1 MRKLRITTIRNIAIT
16 AASVWA
22 LQILAGPFSVAAC
35 AAEPSGNPLTSACA
49 VMAAEENK
57 TTAAPSGKTLLPART
72 AKSVEE
78 DGTAAVSGEKPGEAD
93 IPDNAGLWLDLN
105 GDGTTNRQD
114 YALMRSWLQ
123 NYTTSLTGREKVTLN
138 GNNEAP
144 DSITQLIRQQVG
156 MTQELSYGMDVD
168 GTARYCINNI
178 GLGTPVQNQNSYG
191 TCWAFAENAAVESA
205 VLRAKTGYSGTE
217 ILPQA
222 VLAPQ
227 LTENRAENLLSSLY
241 LSTKAYEA
249 QTDGSQKG
257 EGLFVEGNDAQKKYN
272 AGGFLSFVETVYGN
286 WDGPVSEE
294 DEPYEQ
300 LTEAGSSG
308 NAQKEGG
315 SLQKDGREELQ
326 GHLQDYYYYASPA
339 VTEENPKTQLRE
351 WKSYDPA
358 ATKALKEAMVRYG
371 ALAVMISSDP
381 DTPDASGETE
391 RFNYNTWMQYSAE
404 DNVVYDHAVTLVGWD
419 DTIPASMFS
428 DDPDRQPAGDGAWLV
443 KNSWGSYAESAE
455 HYGETWLLETLGRAV
470 PGTKGYY
477 LNQISFN
484 YGIPDEAGRGSGYFW
499 LSYYDKSIAGAA
511 AAADVDIPDDGYEY
525 DHNYTYQYALS
536 LTNGTM
542 VLPAGNDKT
551 QVANLFTVNS
561 PQTLKAVSVE
571 APAPGVTAEIEI
583 YLLDDDSGTS
593 EQGGLGQ
600 KNAAGQQE
608 TVCGDAF
615 GEKLQETVPVLTQ
628 RVSLAE
634 MGLHTV
640 KLETPVFLQKG
651 QRFAVV
657 ERITSFSET
666 LGKRISWLNLET
678 ALRED
683 LQTDANYGSARTV
696 VKANEGETYAYVLQG
711 DGSYAW
717 KSPAQLDE
725 TESGE
730 VFRYGNA
737 LIHAYTCDS

>member
-22 LQILAGPFSVAAC
+22 LQILAGPFSVAAG
-35 AAEPSGNPLTSACA
+35 AAGASE
-49 VMAAEENK
+49 
-57 TTAAPSGKTLLPART
+57 
-72 AKSVEE
+72 
-78 DGTAAVSGEKPGEAD
+78 
-93 IPDNAGLWLDLN
+93 NAGLWLDLN

-114 YALMRSWLQ
+114 YTLMRSWLQ
-123 NYTTSLTGREKVTLN
+123 NYTTSLTGRERVTLN

-156 MTQELSYGMDVD
+156 MTQELSYGGDVD
-168 GTARYCINNI
+168 GTVRYCINNI
-178 GLGTPVQNQNSYG
+178 GLGTPAQNQSSYG

-205 VLRAKTGYSGTE
+205 VLRAKIGYSGTE

-222 VLAPQ
+222 KETPQ
-227 LTENRAENLLSSLY
+227 LTENRSENLLSSLY

-249 QTDGSQKG
+249 QSSGSQKG
-257 EGLFVEGNDAQKKYN
+257 EGLFIEENDARKKYN
-272 AGGFLSFVETVYGN
+272 AGGFLSFAETVYGN
-286 WDGPVSEE
+286 WDGPISEE

-300 LTEAGSSG
+300 LTGASASG
-308 NAQKEGG
+308 NAQQEGG
-315 SLQKDGREELQ
+315 VLQKGGKEELQ

-358 ATKALKEAMVRYG
+358 ATKAMKQAMVRYG

-381 DTPDASGETE
+381 ETPDASGETKQ
-391 RFNYNTWMQYSAE
+391 FNYNTWMQYSAE
-404 DNVVYDHAVTLVGWD
+404 NNVVHDHAVTLVGWD

-428 DDPDRQPAGDGAWLV
+428 DDPDRQPSGDGAWLV

-455 HYGETWLLETLGRAV
+455 QYGEAWLQETLGRAV

-477 LNQISFN
+477 LNQIAFN
-484 YGIPDEAGRGSGYFW
+484 YGIPDEEGRGSGYFW
-499 LSYYDKSIAGAA
+499 LSYYDKSLAGAA

-525 DHNYTYQYALS
+525 DHNYTYQYVIS

-542 VLPAGNDKT
+542 VLPAENDKT
-551 QVANLFTVNS
+551 QVVNLFTADG
-561 PQTLKAVSVE
+561 PQTLEAVSVE
-571 APAPGVTAEIEI
+571 APVPGVTADIEV
-583 YLLDDDSGTS
+583 YLLDNNQGMPQNDALLRKDDA
-593 EQGGLGQ
+593 EQ
-600 KNAAGQQE
+600 KEAAG
-608 TVCGDAF
+608 GAAF
-615 GEKLQETVPVLTQ
+615 VEELQGAVSVLTQ
-628 RVSLAE
+628 QVSLAE

-640 KLETPVFLQKG
+640 KLEAPVSLKKG

-666 LGKRISWLNLET
+666 LGETISWLNLET

-683 LQTDANYGSARTV
+683 LQTDANYGSARTA
-696 VKANEGETYAYVLQG
+696 VKANEGETYAYVRQG
-711 DGSYAW
+711 DGVYAW
-717 KSPAQLDE
+717 KSPAQLNE
-725 TESGE
+725 TESGD

-737 LIHAYTCDS
+737 LIHAYTVDS

>member
-22 LQILAGPFSVAAC
+22 LQILAGPFSVAAG
-35 AAEPSGNPLTSACA
+35 AAEAS
-49 VMAAEENK
+49 E
-57 TTAAPSGKTLLPART
+57 
-72 AKSVEE
+72 
-78 DGTAAVSGEKPGEAD
+78 
-93 IPDNAGLWLDLN
+93 NAGLWLDLN

-114 YALMRSWLQ
+114 YTLMRSWLQ
-123 NYTTSLTGREKVTLN
+123 NYTTSLTGRERVTLN

-156 MTQELSYGMDVD
+156 VKQELSYGVDVD

-178 GLGTPVQNQNSYG
+178 GLGTLAQNQSSYG

-222 VLAPQ
+222 KETPQ
-227 LTENRAENLLSSLY
+227 LTENRSENLLSSLY

-249 QTDGSQKG
+249 QSSGSQKG
-257 EGLFVEGNDAQKKYN
+257 EGLFIEGNDAQKKYN
-272 AGGFLSFVETVYGN
+272 AGGFLSFAETVYGN
-286 WDGPVSEE
+286 WDGPISEE

-300 LTEAGSSG
+300 LTGASASG
-308 NAQKEGG
+308 NAQQEGG
-315 SLQKDGREELQ
+315 VLQKGGKEELQ

-351 WKSYDPA
+351 WKSYDPV
-358 ATKALKEAMVRYG
+358 ATKAMKQAMVRYG

-381 DTPDASGETE
+381 ETPDASGETKQ
-391 RFNYNTWMQYSAE
+391 FNYNTWMQYRAE
-404 DNVVYDHAVTLVGWD
+404 NNVVHDHAVTLVGWD

-428 DDPDRQPAGDGAWLV
+428 DDPDRQPSGDGAWLV

-455 HYGETWLLETLGRAV
+455 QYGEAWLQETLGRTV

-477 LNQISFN
+477 LNQIAFN
-484 YGIPDEAGRGSGYFW
+484 YGIPDEEGRGSGYFW
-499 LSYYDKSIAGAA
+499 LSYYDKSLAGAA

-525 DHNYTYQYALS
+525 DHNYTYQYVVS

-542 VLPAGNDKT
+542 VLPTENDKT
-551 QVANLFTVNS
+551 QVANLFTADG
-561 PQTLKAVSVE
+561 PQTLEAVSVE
-571 APAPGVTAEIEI
+571 APVPGVTADIEV
-583 YLLDDDSGTS
+583 YLLDNNQGMPQNDALPRKDNA
-593 EQGGLGQ
+593 EQ
-600 KNAAGQQE
+600 KEAAG
-608 TVCGDAF
+608 GAAF
-615 GEKLQETVPVLTQ
+615 VEELQGAVSVLTQ
-628 RVSLAE
+628 QVSLAE

-640 KLETPVFLQKG
+640 KLEAPVSLKKG

-666 LGKRISWLNLET
+666 LGKTISWLNLET

-683 LQTDANYGSARTV
+683 LQTDANYGSARTA

-711 DGSYAW
+711 DGDYAW
-717 KSPAQLDE
+717 KSPAQLNE
-725 TESGE
+725 TESGD

-737 LIHAYTCDS
+737 LIHAYTVDS

>member
-22 LQILAGPFSVAAC
+22 LQILAGPFSVAAG
-35 AAEPSGNPLTSACA
+35 AAEAS
-49 VMAAEENK
+49 E
-57 TTAAPSGKTLLPART
+57 
-72 AKSVEE
+72 
-78 DGTAAVSGEKPGEAD
+78 
-93 IPDNAGLWLDLN
+93 NAGLWLDLN

-114 YALMRSWLQ
+114 YTLMRSWLQ
-123 NYTTSLTGREKVTLN
+123 NYTTSLTGRERVTLN

-156 MTQELSYGMDVD
+156 VKQELSYGVDVD

-178 GLGTPVQNQNSYG
+178 GLGTPAQNQSSYG

-222 VLAPQ
+222 KETPQ
-227 LTENRAENLLSSLY
+227 LTENRSENLLSSLY

-249 QTDGSQKG
+249 QSSGSQKG
-257 EGLFVEGNDAQKKYN
+257 EGLFIEGNDAQKKYN
-272 AGGFLSFVETVYGN
+272 AGGFLSFAETVYGN
-286 WDGPVSEE
+286 WDGPISEE

-300 LTEAGSSG
+300 LTGASASG
-308 NAQKEGG
+308 NAQQEGG
-315 SLQKDGREELQ
+315 VLQKGGKEELQ

-351 WKSYDPA
+351 WKSYDPV
-358 ATKALKEAMVRYG
+358 ATKAMKQAMVRYG

-381 DTPDASGETE
+381 ETPDASGETKQ
-391 RFNYNTWMQYSAE
+391 FNYNTWMQYRAE
-404 DNVVYDHAVTLVGWD
+404 NNVVHDHAVTLVGWD

-428 DDPDRQPAGDGAWLV
+428 DDPDRQPSGDGAWLV

-455 HYGETWLLETLGRAV
+455 QYGEAWLQETLGRAV

-477 LNQISFN
+477 LNQIAFN
-484 YGIPDEAGRGSGYFW
+484 YGIPDEEGRGSGYFW
-499 LSYYDKSIAGAA
+499 LSYYDKSLAGAA

-525 DHNYTYQYALS
+525 DHNYTYQYVIS

-542 VLPAGNDKT
+542 VLPTENDKT
-551 QVANLFTVNS
+551 QVANLFTADG
-561 PQTLKAVSVE
+561 PQTLEAVSVE
-571 APAPGVTAEIEI
+571 APVPGVTADIEV
-583 YLLDDDSGTS
+583 YLLDNNQGMPQNDALLRKDNA
-593 EQGGLGQ
+593 EQ
-600 KNAAGQQE
+600 KEAAG
-608 TVCGDAF
+608 GAAF
-615 GEKLQETVPVLTQ
+615 VEELQGAVSVLTQ
-628 RVSLAE
+628 QVSLAE

-640 KLETPVFLQKG
+640 KLEAPVSLKKG

-666 LGKRISWLNLET
+666 LGETISWLNLET

-683 LQTDANYGSARTV
+683 LQTDANYGSARTA

-711 DGSYAW
+711 DGDYAW
-717 KSPAQLDE
+717 KSPAQLNE
-725 TESGE
+725 TESGD

-737 LIHAYTCDS
+737 LIHAYTVDS

>member
-22 LQILAGPFSVAAC
+22 LQILAGPFSVAAG
-35 AAEPSGNPLTSACA
+35 AAEAS
-49 VMAAEENK
+49 E
-57 TTAAPSGKTLLPART
+57 
-72 AKSVEE
+72 
-78 DGTAAVSGEKPGEAD
+78 
-93 IPDNAGLWLDLN
+93 NAGLWLDLN

-114 YALMRSWLQ
+114 YTLMRSWLQ
-123 NYTTSLTGREKVTLN
+123 NYTTSLTGRERVTLN

-156 MTQELSYGMDVD
+156 VKQELSYGVDVD

-178 GLGTPVQNQNSYG
+178 GLGTPAQNQSSYG

-222 VLAPQ
+222 KETPQ
-227 LTENRAENLLSSLY
+227 LTENRSENLLSSLY

-249 QTDGSQKG
+249 QSSGSQKG
-257 EGLFVEGNDAQKKYN
+257 EGLFIEENDAQKKYN
-272 AGGFLSFVETVYGN
+272 AGGFLSFAETVYGN
-286 WDGPVSEE
+286 WDGPISEE

-300 LTEAGSSG
+300 LTGASASG
-308 NAQKEGG
+308 NAQQEGG
-315 SLQKDGREELQ
+315 VLQKGGKEELQ

-351 WKSYDPA
+351 WKSYDPV
-358 ATKALKEAMVRYG
+358 ATKAMKQAMVRYG

-381 DTPDASGETE
+381 ETPDASGETKQ
-391 RFNYNTWMQYSAE
+391 FNYNTWMQYSAE
-404 DNVVYDHAVTLVGWD
+404 NNVVHDHAVTLVGWD

-428 DDPDRQPAGDGAWLV
+428 DDPDRQPSGDGAWLV

-455 HYGETWLLETLGRAV
+455 QYGEAWLQETLGRAV

-477 LNQISFN
+477 LNQIAFN
-484 YGIPDEAGRGSGYFW
+484 YGIPDEEGRGSGYFW
-499 LSYYDKSIAGAA
+499 LSYYDKSLAGAA

-525 DHNYTYQYALS
+525 DHNYTYQYVVS

-542 VLPAGNDKT
+542 VLPTENDKT
-551 QVANLFTVNS
+551 QVANLFTADG
-561 PQTLKAVSVE
+561 PQTLEAVSVE
-571 APAPGVTAEIEI
+571 APVPGVTADIEV
-583 YLLDDDSGTS
+583 YLLDNNQGMPQNDALPRKDNA
-593 EQGGLGQ
+593 EQ
-600 KNAAGQQE
+600 KEAAG
-608 TVCGDAF
+608 GAAF
-615 GEKLQETVPVLTQ
+615 VEELQGAVSVLTQ
-628 RVSLAE
+628 QVSLAE

-640 KLETPVFLQKG
+640 KLEAPVSLKKG

-666 LGKRISWLNLET
+666 LGETISWLNLET

-683 LQTDANYGSARTV
+683 LQTDANYGSARTA

-711 DGSYAW
+711 DGDYAW
-717 KSPAQLDE
+717 KSPAQLNE
-725 TESGE
+725 TESGD

-737 LIHAYTCDS
+737 LIHAYTVDS

>member
-22 LQILAGPFSVAAC
+22 LQILAGPFSVAAG
-35 AAEPSGNPLTSACA
+35 AAEAS
-49 VMAAEENK
+49 E
-57 TTAAPSGKTLLPART
+57 
-72 AKSVEE
+72 
-78 DGTAAVSGEKPGEAD
+78 
-93 IPDNAGLWLDLN
+93 NAGLWLDLN

-114 YALMRSWLQ
+114 YTLMRSWLQ
-123 NYTTSLTGREKVTLN
+123 NYTTSLTGRERVTLN

-156 MTQELSYGMDVD
+156 VKQELSYGVDVD

-178 GLGTPVQNQNSYG
+178 GLGTPAQNQSSYG

-222 VLAPQ
+222 KETPQ
-227 LTENRAENLLSSLY
+227 LTENRSENLLSSLY

-249 QTDGSQKG
+249 QSSGSQKG
-257 EGLFVEGNDAQKKYN
+257 EGLFIEGNDAQKKYN
-272 AGGFLSFVETVYGN
+272 AGGFLSFAETVYGN
-286 WDGPVSEE
+286 WDGPISEE

-300 LTEAGSSG
+300 LTGASASG
-308 NAQKEGG
+308 NAQQEGG
-315 SLQKDGREELQ
+315 VLQKGGKEELQ

-351 WKSYDPA
+351 WKSYDPV
-358 ATKALKEAMVRYG
+358 ATKAMKQAMVRYG

-381 DTPDASGETE
+381 ETPDASGETKQ
-391 RFNYNTWMQYSAE
+391 FNYNTWMQYRAE
-404 DNVVYDHAVTLVGWD
+404 NNVVHDHAVTLVGWD

-428 DDPDRQPAGDGAWLV
+428 DDPDRQPSGDGAWLV

-455 HYGETWLLETLGRAV
+455 QYGEAWLQETLGRAV

-477 LNQISFN
+477 LNQIAFN
-484 YGIPDEAGRGSGYFW
+484 YGIPDEEGRGSGYFW
-499 LSYYDKSIAGAA
+499 LSYYDKSLAGAA

-525 DHNYTYQYALS
+525 DHNYTYQYVVS

-542 VLPAGNDKT
+542 VLPTENDKT
-551 QVANLFTVNS
+551 QVANLFTADG
-561 PQTLKAVSVE
+561 PQTLEAVSVE
-571 APAPGVTAEIEI
+571 APVPGVTADIEV
-583 YLLDDDSGTS
+583 YLLDNNQGMPQNDALPRKDNA
-593 EQGGLGQ
+593 EQ
-600 KNAAGQQE
+600 KEAAG
-608 TVCGDAF
+608 GAAF
-615 GEKLQETVPVLTQ
+615 VEELQGAVSVLTQ
-628 RVSLAE
+628 QVSLAE

-640 KLETPVFLQKG
+640 KLEAPVSLKKG

-666 LGKRISWLNLET
+666 LGKTISWLNLET

-683 LQTDANYGSARTV
+683 LQTDANYGSARTA

-711 DGSYAW
+711 DGDYAW
-717 KSPAQLDE
+717 KSPAQLNE
-725 TESGE
+725 TESGD

-737 LIHAYTCDS
+737 LIHAYTVDS

>member
-22 LQILAGPFSVAAC
+22 LQILAGPFSVAAG
-35 AAEPSGNPLTSACA
+35 AAESSGNPLPSA
-49 VMAAEENK
+49 
-57 TTAAPSGKTLLPART
+57 TAPAQ
-72 AKSVEE
+72 ANEI
-78 DGTAAVSGEKPGEAD
+78 AAVSGGKTGAGAAASE
-93 IPDNAGLWLDLN
+93 NAGLWLDLN
-105 GDGTTNRQD
+105 GDGITNRQD

-156 MTQELSYGMDVD
+156 MTQELSYGVDVD

-178 GLGTPVQNQNSYG
+178 GLGTPAQNQNTYG

-222 VLAPQ
+222 VQTPR
-227 LTENRAENLLSSLY
+227 LTANNSDNLLSSLY

-257 EGLFVEGNDAQKKYN
+257 EGLFIEGNDAQKKYN
-272 AGGFLSFVETVYGN
+272 AGGFLSFAGTVYGN

-300 LTEAGSSG
+300 LTEAGVSG
-308 NAQKEGG
+308 NAQKESGI
-315 SLQKDGREELQ
+315 LHKDGKEELQ

-358 ATKALKEAMVRYG
+358 ATKVLKQAMVRYG

-404 DNVVYDHAVTLVGWD
+404 NNVVHDHAVTLVGWD

-428 DDPDRQPAGDGAWLV
+428 DDPDRQPVGDGAWLV

-511 AAADVDIPDDGYEY
+511 AAADVDIPNDGYEY

-542 VLPAGNDKT
+542 VLPAENDQT
-551 QVANLFTVNS
+551 QVANLFTASS

-571 APAPGVTAEIEI
+571 APVPGVTAEIEI
-583 YLLDDDSGTS
+583 YLLNGDSGRS
-593 EQGGLGQ
+593 EQDRSFQ
-600 KNAAGQQE
+600 RNAAGQQE
-608 TVCGDAF
+608 TAGGAAF
-615 GEKLQETVPVLTQ
+615 GEMLQETAPVLAQ

-640 KLETPVFLQKG
+640 KLEKTVSLKKG

-666 LGKRISWLNLET
+666 LGKCVSWLNLET

-683 LQTDANYGSARTV
+683 LQTDANYGSARTA

-717 KSPAQLDE
+717 ESPAQLNE

-737 LIHAYTCDS
+737 LIHAYTGDS

>member
-22 LQILAGPFSVAAC
+22 LQILAGPFSVAAG
-35 AAEPSGNPLTSACA
+35 AAEAS
-49 VMAAEENK
+49 E
-57 TTAAPSGKTLLPART
+57 
-72 AKSVEE
+72 
-78 DGTAAVSGEKPGEAD
+78 
-93 IPDNAGLWLDLN
+93 NAGLWLDLN

-114 YALMRSWLQ
+114 YTLMRSWLQ
-123 NYTTSLTGREKVTLN
+123 NYTTSLTGRERVTLN

-156 MTQELSYGMDVD
+156 VKQELSYGVDVD

-178 GLGTPVQNQNSYG
+178 GLGTPAQNQSSYG

-222 VLAPQ
+222 KETPQ
-227 LTENRAENLLSSLY
+227 LTENRSENLLSSLY

-249 QTDGSQKG
+249 QSSGSQKG
-257 EGLFVEGNDAQKKYN
+257 EGLFIEGNDAQKKYN
-272 AGGFLSFVETVYGN
+272 AGGFLSFAETVYGN
-286 WDGPVSEE
+286 WDGPISEE

-300 LTEAGSSG
+300 LTGASASG
-308 NAQKEGG
+308 NAQQEGG
-315 SLQKDGREELQ
+315 VLQKGGKEELQ

-351 WKSYDPA
+351 WKSYDPV
-358 ATKALKEAMVRYG
+358 ATKAMKQAMVRYG

-381 DTPDASGETE
+381 ETPDASGETKQ
-391 RFNYNTWMQYSAE
+391 FNYNTWMQYRAE
-404 DNVVYDHAVTLVGWD
+404 NNVVHDHAVTLVGWD

-428 DDPDRQPAGDGAWLV
+428 DDPDRQPSGDGAWLV

-455 HYGETWLLETLGRAV
+455 QYGEAWLQETLGRAV

-477 LNQISFN
+477 LNQIAFN
-484 YGIPDEAGRGSGYFW
+484 YGIPDEEGRGSGYFW
-499 LSYYDKSIAGAA
+499 LSYYDKSLAGAA

-525 DHNYTYQYALS
+525 DHNYTYQYVVS

-542 VLPAGNDKT
+542 VLPTENDKT
-551 QVANLFTVNS
+551 QVANLFTADG
-561 PQTLKAVSVE
+561 PQTLEAVSVE
-571 APAPGVTAEIEI
+571 APVPGVTADIEV
-583 YLLDDDSGTS
+583 YLLDNNQGMPQNDALPRKDNA
-593 EQGGLGQ
+593 EQ
-600 KNAAGQQE
+600 KEAAG
-608 TVCGDAF
+608 GAAF
-615 GEKLQETVPVLTQ
+615 VEELQGAVSVLTQ
-628 RVSLAE
+628 QVSLAE

-640 KLETPVFLQKG
+640 KLEAPVSLKKG

-666 LGKRISWLNLET
+666 LGETISWLNLET

-683 LQTDANYGSARTV
+683 LQTDANYGSARTA

-711 DGSYAW
+711 DGDYAW
-717 KSPAQLDE
+717 KSPAQLNE
-725 TESGE
+725 TESGD

-737 LIHAYTCDS
+737 LIHAYTVDS

>member
-22 LQILAGPFSVAAC
+22 LQILAGPFSVAAG
-35 AAEPSGNPLTSACA
+35 AAEAS
-49 VMAAEENK
+49 E
-57 TTAAPSGKTLLPART
+57 
-72 AKSVEE
+72 
-78 DGTAAVSGEKPGEAD
+78 
-93 IPDNAGLWLDLN
+93 NAGLWLDLN

-114 YALMRSWLQ
+114 YTLMRSWLQ
-123 NYTTSLTGREKVTLN
+123 NYTTSLTGRERVTLN

-156 MTQELSYGMDVD
+156 VKQELSYGVDVD

-178 GLGTPVQNQNSYG
+178 GLGTPAQNQSSYG

-222 VLAPQ
+222 KETPQ
-227 LTENRAENLLSSLY
+227 LTENRSENLLSSLY

-249 QTDGSQKG
+249 QSSGSQKG
-257 EGLFVEGNDAQKKYN
+257 EGLFIEGNDAQKKYN
-272 AGGFLSFVETVYGN
+272 AGGFLSFAETVYGN
-286 WDGPVSEE
+286 WDGPISEE

-300 LTEAGSSG
+300 LTGASASG
-308 NAQKEGG
+308 NAQQEGG
-315 SLQKDGREELQ
+315 VLQKGGKEELQ

-351 WKSYDPA
+351 WKSYDPV
-358 ATKALKEAMVRYG
+358 ATKAMKQAMVRYG

-381 DTPDASGETE
+381 ETPDASGETKQ
-391 RFNYNTWMQYSAE
+391 FNYNTWMQYSAE
-404 DNVVYDHAVTLVGWD
+404 NNVVHDHAVTLVGWD

-428 DDPDRQPAGDGAWLV
+428 DDPDRQPSGDGAWLV

-455 HYGETWLLETLGRAV
+455 QYGEAWLQETLGRAV

-477 LNQISFN
+477 LNQIAFN
-484 YGIPDEAGRGSGYFW
+484 YGIPDEEGRGSGYFW
-499 LSYYDKSIAGAA
+499 LSYYDKSLAGAA

-525 DHNYTYQYALS
+525 DHNYTYQYVIS

-542 VLPAGNDKT
+542 VLPTENDKT
-551 QVANLFTVNS
+551 QVANLFTADG
-561 PQTLKAVSVE
+561 PQTLEAVSVE
-571 APAPGVTAEIEI
+571 APVPGVTADIEV
-583 YLLDDDSGTS
+583 YLLDNNQGMPQNDALLRKDNA
-593 EQGGLGQ
+593 EQ
-600 KNAAGQQE
+600 KEAAG
-608 TVCGDAF
+608 GAAF
-615 GEKLQETVPVLTQ
+615 VEELQGAVSVLTQ
-628 RVSLAE
+628 QVSLAE

-640 KLETPVFLQKG
+640 KLEAPVSLKKG

-666 LGKRISWLNLET
+666 LGETISWLNLET

-683 LQTDANYGSARTV
+683 LQTDANYGSARTA

-711 DGSYAW
+711 DGDYAW
-717 KSPAQLDE
+717 KSPAQLNE
-725 TESGE
+725 TESGD

-737 LIHAYTCDS
+737 LIHAYTVDS